1 MAEEIINP
9 SPSKLIKQVESSA
22 CFFVPICKTISYSK
36 ILIITYKINFSFTNY
51 SKSARYKNLL
61 IIAYKLFGQKL
72 LTKFSFDSIF
82 AIAIVKRK

>member
-36 ILIITYKINFSFTNY
+36 ILIITYKINFSLINN
-51 SKSARYKNLL
+51 SKSIGYKNLL
-61 IIAYKLFGQKL
+61 IIAYKFSGKKI
-72 LTKFSFDSIF
+72 LTK
-82 AIAIVKRK
+82 